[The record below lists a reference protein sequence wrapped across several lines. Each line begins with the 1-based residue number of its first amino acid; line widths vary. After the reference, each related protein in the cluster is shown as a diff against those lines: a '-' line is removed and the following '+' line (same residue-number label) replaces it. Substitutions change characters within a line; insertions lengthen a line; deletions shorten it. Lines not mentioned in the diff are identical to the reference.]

1 VIREI
6 EDERVLT
13 CSHLP
18 ACPGCPRF
26 GATEPAPDA
35 CAELRAFCERQGARL
50 EQRSGERYRFRQ
62 RARLAVRGRVGSP
75 KIGIFAEGSHRVVD
89 IPRCEIHHPLIN
101 EVSAALKASMR
112 QLGVSAYSDAA
123 HMGLVRALQ
132 VTVER
137 SSEAAQVVLV
147 CNAESSASALPLL
160 RSLGERLGARLHSL
174 WWNGNAERTNRIL
187 GSAFER
193 VSGSEYVVESI
204 GGARIFFPPA
214 AFGQNNLG
222 LFDRMV
228 EEIHAAI
235 EPGCHL
241 VELYAGCGSIGLG
254 LVERSRSSV
263 INELGEASLQGLDR
277 GLMELPAATRTRVRI
292 VRGPAEQAASE
303 IRNDSVV
310 IVDPPRKGLGPELL
324 SALGERA
331 PAQVIYVSCGLDS
344 LLRDAAVLLGQG
356 LRLQAAT
363 LYDLFPYTRHVETLA
378 FFSRTA
384 AHARGELAAAGPST
398 TPEISTS

>member
-1 VIREI
+1 
-6 EDERVLT
+6 
-13 CSHLP
+13 LP

-35 CAELRAFCERQGARL
+35 FEELRAFCERHGARL

-75 KIGIFAEGSHRVVD
+75 KIGIFSEGSHRVVD

-101 EVSAALKASMR
+101 EVSAALKATMR

-123 HMGLVRALQ
+123 HMGLVRAIQ

-137 SSEAAQVVLV
+137 STETAQVVLV
-147 CNAESSASALPLL
+147 CNDQSSESALPLL
-160 RSLGERLGARLHSL
+160 QALRERLGARLHSL

-228 EEIHAAI
+228 EQIHAAI
-235 EPGCHL
+235 EPGCHM

-254 LVERSRSSV
+254 LVERSRAS
-263 INELGEASLQGLDR
+263 IFNELGEASLAGLDR
-277 GLMELPAATRTRVRI
+277 GLLALPTATRARVRV
-292 VRGPAEQAASE
+292 VRGPAEQAASA
-303 IRNDSVV
+303 IQNDSIV

-324 SALGERA
+324 GALGERA
-331 PAQVIYVSCGLDS
+331 PARVIYVSCGLDS
-344 LLRDAAVLLGQG
+344 LLRDAAVLVNQG

-378 FFSRTA
+378 FFSRTPTQA
-384 AHARGELAAAGPST
+384 GSELPAPGS
-398 TPEISTS
+398 